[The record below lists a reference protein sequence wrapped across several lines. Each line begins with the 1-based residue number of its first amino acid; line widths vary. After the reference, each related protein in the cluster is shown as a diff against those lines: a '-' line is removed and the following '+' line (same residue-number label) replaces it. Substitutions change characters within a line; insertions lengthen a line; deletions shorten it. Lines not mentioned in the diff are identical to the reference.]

1 MHWRVKGVIQ
11 KVLGHVPGGAALHFH
26 LQRRFGGLRDFRREL
41 SVKVDDW
48 AIMARHLRNAGVDFR
63 GMRGFEIG
71 TGWYPTFP
79 LACYLAGARRI
90 VTCDL
95 NAHLRDDLTRAGVE
109 QLGNF
114 LPVIAE
120 ASGADLEDVRQR
132 YESLRARS
140 EAGADLAEA
149 TGGVVE
155 YHAPA
160 DATRTTLAEGDIDVV
175 FSNSVLEHVPGEAIE
190 AMYREAMRILA
201 PGGLMFHS
209 VNCGDHYAYVDR
221 SIHQLHYLRY
231 SDRQWRFWDNAF
243 LYQNRLRADFFV
255 DSAAERGFR
264 IELNTAQA
272 RPERLE
278 QLARVPV
285 HEQFA
290 HVPPERLCITSV
302 DFIARKPAL
311 AS

>member
-120 ASGADLEDVRQR
+120 ASGADLEGVRQR

-231 SDRQWRFWDNAF
+231 SDREWRFWDNAF

>member
-140 EAGADLAEA
+140 EAGAGLAEA
-149 TGGVVE
+149 TGGVVD

-231 SDRQWRFWDNAF
+231 SDREWRFWDNAF